1 MNGGRAGHSMYPGKN
16 RWARK
21 VSPER
26 HARNAARLTYHLRLS
41 MQQAVISDRTAR
53 SEKFAIEKC
62 NVPLYFLVLL
72 LFTLLDIILYK

>member
-1 MNGGRAGHSMYPGKN
+1 MGSAPFPFAGVLDRFHIRERKRIMNEAAAGHSMYPGKN

-41 MQQAVISDRTAR
+41 MQQAVISDSTAR
-53 SEKFAIEKC
+53 SDS
-62 NVPLYFLVLL
+62 LQ
-72 LFTLLDIILYK
+72 